1 MRMSSDHPSPQIFS
15 FVAAHR
21 ASYPDT
27 IGSYPSQEIEA
38 MSSHTRNTHRPNRD
52 RRSRILGTA
61 LALALASGAALAQG
75 SHRFVFTAYT
85 DVAGG
90 AEVLAGRYH
99 AALEELSGDAGS
111 MALDP
116 SAVDTNRCIAYS
128 MTLQWQKGHAA
139 CDAAVRAASKERNL
153 PSVWWRQSRGSDD
166 DYLALA
172 YANRAVLD
180 WMSSDEA
187 AARKDLAEAREIAP
201 RSGFVAQNLAALEAH
216 SKVAQAKAQS
226 EVARAGAPV
235 PAS

>member
-1 MRMSSDHPSPQIFS
+1 MSS
-15 FVAAHR
+15 
-21 ASYPDT
+21 Y
-27 IGSYPSQEIEA
+27 
-38 MSSHTRNTHRPNRD
+38 TRNTHRPNSD
-52 RRSRILGTA
+52 RRPRIRGAA

-85 DVAGG
+85 DAAGG
-90 AEVLAGRYH
+90 AEVVAGRYR
-99 AALEELSGDAGS
+99 AALEELSGDPGT

-128 MTLQWQKGHAA
+128 MTLQWQKAHAA
-139 CDAAVRAASKERNL
+139 CDAAVRAAGTQRNL
-153 PSVWWRQSRGSDD
+153 PPAWWRQSHESD

-172 YANRAVLD
+172 YANRAVLE

-201 RSGFVAQNLAALEAH
+201 QSGFVAQNLAALEAH
-216 SKVAQAKAQS
+216 GEVAQAKALS

-235 PAS
+235 PGS

>member
-1 MRMSSDHPSPQIFS
+1 MRMSSAHPSPQIFS

-27 IGSYPSQEIEA
+27 IGSYPSQEIEV
-38 MSSHTRNTHRPNRD
+38 MSSHTRNTHRPHSD
-52 RRSRILGTA
+52 RRSQILGAT

-90 AEVLAGRYH
+90 AELVAGRYR
-99 AALEELSGDAGS
+99 AALEELSGDPGS

-128 MTLQWQKGHAA
+128 MTLQWQKAHAT
-139 CDAAVRAASKERNL
+139 CDAAVRAASTQRNL
-153 PSVWWRQSRGSDD
+153 PSVWWRQSHESGD

-172 YANRAVLD
+172 YANRAVLE

-201 RSGFVAQNLAALEAH
+201 QSGFVTQNLAALETH
-216 SKVAQAKAQS
+216 GEVARAKAQS

-235 PAS
+235 PTS